1 MMFFVSLTALLGA
14 FIAVSRSSAAGSAA
28 DALGGL
34 WCESVL
40 AEYDLPLQQRYH
52 IFGFY
57 GSCRETPMRLDFYAE
72 RDFREKKYIDY
83 EGSRVYLDEYSLGS
97 SERMKDQ
104 MVRAGK
110 LIAAKKLLLPDQET
124 VENGEEADET
134 QKGGKG
140 KHAEK
145 GAVTAAPHPMAER
158 TGVIANQAVLSTLPS
173 SGASAGWQKEKII
186 GAVKGLSSLKN
197 AVRKGSDRYF
207 LDRYLFALYRDHI
220 HDKNLEACCFEN
232 EIEYIIC
239 GHPDDQKNLDGVKH
253 RIIAVREA
261 LNLMFVLEDP
271 EMNEKTL
278 AMAEALT
285 PGPAAAATQKLLQA
299 GWALAESY
307 NDYQLLIQGKRVPLR
322 KDSQS
327 WAIDLRSIVASGKN
341 KGKKDGKR
349 DSEKGGEVVL
359 KKEVPCVDPGNSRG
373 ETYEDYLRFFVS
385 LTGEEL
391 QLLRMMDL
399 MQINM
404 QYGWYEDF
412 LLRDH
417 YSGIEAV
424 FKVNGKDYT
433 SRREYFPENM
443 KDE

>member
-1 MMFFVSLTALLGA
+1 MFFVSLTALLGA
-14 FIAVSRSSAAGSAA
+14 FIAASRQSAAGSAA
-28 DALGGL
+28 EALGGL

-40 AEYDLPLQQRYH
+40 AEYDLPLQERYR

-72 RDFREKKYIDY
+72 RDFRGKKYINY
-83 EGSRVYLDEYSLGS
+83 EGSRVYLDEFSLGS

-104 MVRAGK
+104 MVRTGK
-110 LIAAKKLLLPDQET
+110 LIAAKKLILPEQD
-124 VENGEEADET
+124 VERRTNGSEEN
-134 QKGGKG
+134 KGKG
-140 KHAEK
+140 HGSK
-145 GAVTAAPHPMAER
+145 GKAVTVPSHPSAER
-158 TGVIANQAVLSTLPS
+158 TGKIADQAVLAALPS
-173 SGASAGWQKEKII
+173 SGASGGWQKEKII
-186 GAVKGLSSLKN
+186 AAVKGLTSLKS
-197 AVRKGSDRYF
+197 AVKKGTDQYF
-207 LDRYLFALYRDHI
+207 LGQYLFVLFRDHI
-220 HDKNLEACCFEN
+220 HDKGLDACCFDN
-232 EIEYIIC
+232 EIEYVIC
-239 GHPDDQKNLDGVKH
+239 GYPDDQKNLAGVKH
-253 RIIAVREA
+253 RIVAVREA

-307 NDYQLLIQGKRVPLR
+307 NDYQLLIQGKKVPLK
-322 KDSQS
+322 KDHRS
-327 WAIDLRSIVASGKN
+327 WAVDLESVLASGKS
-341 KGKKDGKR
+341 KRKKGGKK

-433 SRREYFPENM
+433 SRREYFPEKM
-443 KDE
+443 SSEHE